1 MCGNGCNCT
10 PNGTHLKVLDGGKS
24 LNISP
29 DNAKMDSSN
38 LYSHLVAKSMQIYQS
53 FEEEELSQ
61 ERALGYLT
69 AMEDIIKAA
78 WGENN
83 SLCHSIKKLIKDVE
97 NN

>member
-10 PNGTHLKVLDGGKS
+10 ANGTHLKVLDGGKS

-29 DNAKMDSSN
+29 DNTKMDSSN
-38 LYSHLVAKSMQIYQS
+38 LYSHLVSKSLLVYQG
-53 FEEEELSQ
+53 FEEDELSR

-69 AMEDIIKAA
+69 AMEDTIKAA

-83 SLCHSIKKLIKDVE
+83 GLYHSIKMLIQDVE
-97 NN
+97 KD